1 MKVFILFALAL
12 FAITSRGAADPA
24 VSPRLVA
31 VVPTTGVPEGAQAYR
46 VADH

>member
-1 MKVFILFALAL
+1 MKVFLLFALAL
-12 FAITSRGAADPA
+12 FAITSRGAAEPA